1 MLVYPVCCADEW
13 RARVIDGICRPVGYF
28 AVTDETKFQD
38 YFAFCVIRL
47 VQAAEENSGHDVD
60 NILFDQ
66 PLVRSSS
73 DS

>member
-1 MLVYPVCCADEW
+1 M
-13 RARVIDGICRPVGYF
+13 IDGICRPVGYF

-66 PLVRSSS
+66 PLVRPSS
-73 DS
+73 DD